1 VLALSYRAVQAG
13 KIRYPDHRL
22 NVSIV
27 IIVTISLLGGHAM
40 GSEGQNLKVLMLQAW
55 CLVLFLQ
62 AGLVLADSREEIDHL
77 LDYVAKSNCK
87 YDRNGTIHDGPQARD
102 HMNRKYQYYRK
113 KVKTAEDF
121 IEYSATRSTISGKE
135 YKIRCPET
143 GVTSSSDWLL
153 DELRRYRQE
162 RRG

>member
-1 VLALSYRAVQAG
+1 MKVLGLKAGYLAL
-13 KIRYPDHRL
+13 
-22 NVSIV
+22 
-27 IIVTISLLGGHAM
+27 
-40 GSEGQNLKVLMLQAW
+40 LM
-55 CLVLFLQ
+55 F
-62 AGLVLADSREEIDHL
+62 AGLALADTQQEIDHL
-77 LDYVAKSNCK
+77 LNFVANSDCK
-87 YDRNGTIHDGPQARD
+87 YDRNGTVHDGPQARN

-135 YKIRCPET
+135 YKIRCPGT

-162 RRG
+162 PL